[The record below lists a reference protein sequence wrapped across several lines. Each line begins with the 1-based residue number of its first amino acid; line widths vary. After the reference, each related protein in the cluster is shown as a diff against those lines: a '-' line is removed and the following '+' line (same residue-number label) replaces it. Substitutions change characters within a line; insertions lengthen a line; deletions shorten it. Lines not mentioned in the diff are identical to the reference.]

1 MPKTKE
7 IGRNFREKT
16 GGIFLPFSALQQTG
30 NEIKRLVATRTICFV
45 MKLSSMVVKSRS
57 LRVGTV
63 CLLILTFNLNYSLHF
78 QNFNEKFRRESSM
91 RELFISPLL
100 IYLVLFHSKTKKGIE
115 FRIIIFPRRR
125 DREIRTSA

>member
-30 NEIKRLVATRTICFV
+30 NEIKRLVARTICFV
-45 MKLSSMVVKSRS
+45 MKLSSMVVESRS

-63 CLLILTFNLNYSLHF
+63 CL
-78 QNFNEKFRRESSM
+78 
-91 RELFISPLL
+91 
-100 IYLVLFHSKTKKGIE
+100 
-115 FRIIIFPRRR
+115 FPC
-125 DREIRTSA
+125 